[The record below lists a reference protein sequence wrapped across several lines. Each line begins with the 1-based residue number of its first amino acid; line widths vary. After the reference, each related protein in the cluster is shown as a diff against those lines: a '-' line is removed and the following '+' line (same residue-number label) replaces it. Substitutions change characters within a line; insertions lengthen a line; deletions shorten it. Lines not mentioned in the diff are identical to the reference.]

1 MEQSKKSQITKEKIL
16 EAAEKEFSEKGLGAS
31 RVDEIAL
38 SAGVNKRMVYAHFQS
53 KDGLYKSVLKT
64 VYARIADFENKLL
77 DVEFDSADSI
87 KKVIFMYFDFLMKN
101 ESFVRLLLWE
111 NLEYAK
117 NLDKDGNGLFAGVE
131 RLLEKGKDE
140 GFVRGDVDVKQT
152 AMSCN
157 LFCFSAFSNV
167 HTLSKITGEN
177 LSSDEEMKKR
187 CSHIADVI
195 SRYIENNLI

>member
-111 NLEYAK
+111 NLEYAR
-117 NLDKDGNGLFAGVE
+117 NLDIDGNVLFEGIE
-131 RLLEKGKDE
+131 RLLEKGKE
-140 GFVRGDVDVKQT
+140 KGFVRGDVDVKQT

-167 HTLSKITGEN
+167 HTLSKIMGEN
-177 LSSDEEMKKR
+177 LYSDEEMNKR
-187 CSHIADVI
+187 CCHIADVL
-195 SRYIENNLI
+195 SHYIVKNCI